1 LSVVRLASSRYDGI
15 MDQLIKIHEILEDA
29 VRRGELWAYSDLA
42 EVEALLVEQKNVFEL
57 MTRSHQ
63 KRRDPEAISDQVL
76 KAFIEGMAS
85 PRKPA
90 LSSPKQK

>member
-1 LSVVRLASSRYDGI
+1 
-15 MDQLIKIHEILEDA
+15 MDQLRKIHGILKDA
-29 VRRGELWAYSDLA
+29 VSRGELWACSDLA

-63 KRRDPEAISDQVL
+63 NRRDPEAISDQLL
-76 KAFIEGMAS
+76 KAFIEGMAF
-85 PRKPA
+85 PRKPT

>member
-1 LSVVRLASSRYDGI
+1 

-42 EVEALLVEQKNVFEL
+42 EVEALLVEQKYVFEL
-57 MTRSHQ
+57 MTWSHQ
-63 KRRDPEAISDQVL
+63 NRRDPEAISDQVL
-76 KAFIEGMAS
+76 KAFIEGMAF